1 MTSRPFILFLFVL
14 TAAAPAAA
22 HHSLQAGFDITKTQT
37 VTGTIT
43 SMEWKNP
50 HGWLHVD
57 VKNDKGEIE
66 KYAIEFSAANSL
78 YRRGWRQTDLPVGGS
93 VTITGYVARDGTRTL
108 TANEVKLGDG
118 RTLFGGA
125 APGGN

>member
-1 MTSRPFILFLFVL
+1 VWFVAVWFVAATALATS
-14 TAAAPAAA
+14 ASA
-22 HHSLQAGFDITKTQT
+22 HHSLQAGFDISKQQT

-43 SMEWKNP
+43 KMEWRNP
-50 HGWLHVD
+50 HGWLYVD
-57 VKNDKGEIE
+57 VKDEKGQVQQ
-66 KYAIEFSAANSL
+66 YAIEFSAANSL

-108 TANEVKLGDG
+108 TANEVKLADG

-125 APGGN
+125 APGTN

>member
-1 MTSRPFILFLFVL
+1 MTSRLLLLLLIV
-14 TAAAPAAA
+14 TAAPAAA
-22 HHSLQAGFDITKTQT
+22 HHSLQAGFDINKTQT

-50 HGWLHVD
+50 HGWLHID
-57 VKNDKGEIE
+57 VKDDKGQVQ

-78 YRRGWRQTDLPVGGS
+78 YRRGWRQDDLPVGGS
-93 VTITGYVARDGTRTL
+93 VTVTGYVARDGTRTL
-108 TANEVKLGDG
+108 TANEVKLSDG

-125 APGGN
+125 APGN